1 MKRIRFGAPVLACAI
16 VLGGC
21 QQGDSTPEDNKEEA
35 PPVPVETTQP
45 VRGDVFAAYSGTA
58 PIEAYAEADVV
69 AKVDGEVQ
77 TLLVEEGDVVVRGQ
91 VLARLDGDRLRLELS
106 ESEARLRKMQRDFQ
120 RNSDLREKGLLSE
133 GDFEKLQYDL
143 EAFEASYNLAKLEL
157 DYTQIRAPI
166 DGVVSERYIKRGN
179 TIRAGDRT
187 FRVTSFDPLVAY
199 LHIPEREYRQI
210 SGGQPVSIHIDA
222 LAEQAITASVT
233 RVSPVV
239 DPGTGTFKITIEIGN
254 ADRVIKPGMFGRLTI
269 VHDHRTGVLKIPRA
283 AVVEEMGETSVFVA
297 RDDIAERRTVEVG
310 YGGEGMIEIRSGIDD
325 SDHVITV
332 GQVGLKPGAKIS
344 VINEPAEA
352 DEGQAAEGDEDQPA
366 AAVAEEQS

>member
-21 QQGDSTPEDNKEEA
+21 QQGDSKPEDNKEEA
-35 PPVPVETTQP
+35 PPVPVETTKP

-58 PIEAYAEADVV
+58 PIEAFAEADVV
-69 AKVDGEVQ
+69 AKVDGEIQ
-77 TLLVEEGDVVVRGQ
+77 TLSVEEGDIVSRGQ

-120 RNSDLREKGLLSE
+120 RNRDLREKGLLSE

-179 TIRAGDRT
+179 TIRAGDKT

-199 LHIPEREYRQI
+199 LHVPEREYRQI
-210 SGGQPVSIHIDA
+210 TGGQPVSIHIDA
-222 LAEQAITASVT
+222 LADHNIAASVT

-239 DPGTGTFKITIEIGN
+239 DPATGTFKITIEIGN
-254 ADRVIKPGMFGRLTI
+254 ADRIIKPGMFGRMNI
-269 VHDHRTGVLKIPRA
+269 VHDHRAGVLKVPRS

-297 RDDIAERRTVEVG
+297 NGETAERRSVEVG
-310 YGGEGMIEIRSGIDD
+310 YGGDGMVEIRSGLGETDN
-325 SDHVITV
+325 VITV
-332 GQVGLKPGAKIS
+332 GQVGLKPGARIS
-344 VINEPAEA
+344 VINAPADGTEEQPAETL
-352 DEGQAAEGDEDQPA
+352 
-366 AAVAEEQS
+366 AEEQS

>member
-21 QQGDSTPEDNKEEA
+21 QQGDSKPEDNKEEA

-58 PIEAYAEADVV
+58 PIEAFAEADVV
-69 AKVDGEVQ
+69 AKVDGEIQ
-77 TLLVEEGDVVVRGQ
+77 TLSVEEGDIVARGQ

-120 RNSDLREKGLLSE
+120 RNRDLREKGLLSE

-166 DGVVSERYIKRGN
+166 DGVISERYIKRGN
-179 TIRAGDRT
+179 TIRAGDKT
-187 FRVTSFDPLVAY
+187 FRVTSFNPLVAY
-199 LHIPEREYRQI
+199 LHVPEREYRQI
-210 SGGQPVSIHIDA
+210 NGGQPVSIHIDA
-222 LAEQAITASVT
+222 LAEHNIAASVT

-239 DPGTGTFKITIEIGN
+239 DPATGTFKITIEIDN
-254 ADRVIKPGMFGRLTI
+254 ADRMIKPGMFGRMTI
-269 VHDHRTGVLKIPRA
+269 VHDHRAGVLKIPRSA
-283 AVVEEMGETSVFVA
+283 IVEEMGETSVFVA
-297 RDDIAERRTVEVG
+297 NGETAERRTVEVG
-310 YGGEGMIEIRSGIDD
+310 YGADGMVEIRSGLDD
-325 SDHVITV
+325 TDSVITV
-332 GQVGLKPGAKIS
+332 GQVGLKPGARIS
-344 VINEPAEA
+344 VINAPADDTEEPPAEA
-352 DEGQAAEGDEDQPA
+352 LAEDQ
-366 AAVAEEQS
+366 S